1 MGDIVFSREA
11 SPQLAMQYV
20 ISPEIIHIQATLY
33 GMEGCIYIFRNTQT
47 HTHTHCNLKRRG
59 HKFEREQEQ
68 DGEGYMGRLEGE
80 NDVTVFLISENKKL
94 KIIFI
99 E

>member
-1 MGDIVFSREA
+1 MGWKAVFIYLETHR
-11 SPQLAMQYV
+11 
-20 ISPEIIHIQATLY
+20 HI
-33 GMEGCIYIFRNTQT
+33 
-47 HTHTHCNLKRRG
+47 HTHCNLKRRG

>member
-1 MGDIVFSREA
+1 MGWKAAFIYLETHR
-11 SPQLAMQYV
+11 
-20 ISPEIIHIQATLY
+20 HI
-33 GMEGCIYIFRNTQT
+33 
-47 HTHTHCNLKRRG
+47 HTHCNLKRRG

-94 KIIFI
+94 KIIYI